1 MKKIVQEDM
10 GVDVSITMIK
20 RAKARV
26 VRKIM
31 DCQTGAYSKLF
42 DYALELKRSN
52 PRTSVHVALDPE
64 ETDHVF
70 QRMYICLDACRRGFL
85 DGCRRVIG
93 LDGCFLKGPMKCE
106 LLSAVGRDANNQ
118 IYLIAWAV
126 VEYEN
131 KNSWGW
137 FLGHLQ
143 KDIYIPYGAEGWV
156 FITDQQKVIVTTTY
170 DMYATEILK
179 IG

>member
-1 MKKIVQEDM
+1 MK
-10 GVDVSITMIK
+10 G
-20 RAKARV
+20 
-26 VRKIM
+26 
-31 DCQTGAYSKLF
+31 
-42 DYALELKRSN
+42 
-52 PRTSVHVALDPE
+52 
-64 ETDHVF
+64 
-70 QRMYICLDACRRGFL
+70 
-85 DGCRRVIG
+85 
-93 LDGCFLKGPMKCE
+93 E

-118 IYLIAWAV
+118 IYPIAWAV

-137 FLGHLQ
+137 FLGRLQ

-156 FITDQQKVIVTTTY
+156 FIIDQQKVIVTTTY